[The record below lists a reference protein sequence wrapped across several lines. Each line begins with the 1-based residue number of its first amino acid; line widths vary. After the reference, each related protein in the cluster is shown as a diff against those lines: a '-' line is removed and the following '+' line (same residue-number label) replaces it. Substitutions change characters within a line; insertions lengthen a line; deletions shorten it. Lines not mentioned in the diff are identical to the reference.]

1 MLIENQPGVEQR
13 QHGMYQNLVH
23 LDHGPH
29 DAIEAAMLG
38 CFRQADAKYLQ
49 QPAHLVR
56 QINGLVQQGFPCA
69 QQCPN
74 AVRLPALHMNRAEP
88 TRPQDLGDAAGIVA
102 ICLVAHRGERGA
114 DLARLHADNIEPF
127 RLQSVEQMLAQ
138 GAGLEPDALDRNG

>member
-1 MLIENQPGVEQR
+1 MLIENQP
-13 QHGMYQNLVH
+13 
-23 LDHGPH
+23 D
-29 DAIEAAMLG
+29 DAIEAAMLD

-88 TRPQDLGDAAGIVA
+88 TVRKIWAMPRASLRSVLLRIAESAAQTWRASMQTTSNPSAFNPWNKCWLKVPDSNPM
-102 ICLVAHRGERGA
+102 RW
-114 DLARLHADNIEPF
+114 IETGSAF
-127 RLQSVEQMLAQ
+127 R
-138 GAGLEPDALDRNG
+138 